1 MHPWMSLI
9 SLKTFDYFDEAS
21 DWWMTYLISNFMIL
35 IISFLVVFSLNVL
48 PFYCSSIWLCN
59 EMLMNLI

>member
-1 MHPWMSLI
+1 MI
-9 SLKTFDYFDEAS
+9 SLRTFDYFDEAS
-21 DWWMTYLISNFMIL
+21 DWWMTSLISNFMIL

-48 PFYCSSIWLCN
+48 PFYCSLTWLCN